1 MRETDFD
8 LLMLQETY
16 QFKTKKSE
24 IRPYSLF
31 YISKCFTA
39 KNMKKTGLNGYVHE
53 FSVDYNIIDASNI
66 TITINI

>member
-31 YISKCFTA
+31 
-39 KNMKKTGLNGYVHE
+39 
-53 FSVDYNIIDASNI
+53 
-66 TITINI
+66 